1 MENKKVLLISLCLL
15 ILGAI
20 VTVLIISQRD
30 SKTYTEYIDAEPEYD
45 VKNMET
51 IFNDDLIPDVDR
63 SIVETYLIANKSD
76 LISKGVPEEF
86 FDTIEITM
94 HNDSIY
100 TLVAGDKM
108 ISIGLDAD
116 GLVEYCNVY

>member
-1 MENKKVLLISLCLL
+1 MENKKVLLIPLCLL

-30 SKTYTEYIDAEPEYD
+30 SKTYTEYIDTEPEYD

-63 SIVETYLIANKSD
+63 SIVETYLIANKSE

-86 FDTIEITM
+86 FDAIEITM
-94 HNDSIY
+94 HNDSVY
-100 TLVAGDKM
+100 TLIAGDKM
-108 ISIGLDAD
+108 ISIGLTED
-116 GLVEYCNVY
+116 GEVEYCNVY